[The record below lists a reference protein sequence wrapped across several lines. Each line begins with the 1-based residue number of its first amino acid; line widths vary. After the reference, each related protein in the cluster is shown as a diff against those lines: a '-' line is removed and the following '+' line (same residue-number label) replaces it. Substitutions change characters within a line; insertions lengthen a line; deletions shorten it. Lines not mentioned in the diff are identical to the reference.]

1 MLIVILRHGETPQN
15 LSGVFQGQ
23 SDPDL
28 HEVGVARFLSAA
40 RVLREQPWDAVYSS
54 HYRRA
59 MSSADLLADAAR
71 APRFV
76 CVDLAER
83 NLGELDGQA
92 KSEQLQLDPQLSE
105 KLMELDYAPPG
116 GESGQAALQ
125 RFIRAIEAIAANHQP
140 RTLVVAHGGV
150 IALFAH
156 HVLGVPTTS
165 SFLEHG
171 HGLMLRASG
180 KDLNLLGFNLQPESI
195 VSSFT

>member
-1 MLIVILRHGETPQN
+1 MFIVILRHGETPQN

-40 RVLREQPWDAVYSS
+40 RVLREQAWDGVYSS

-59 MSSADLLADAAR
+59 MSSADLLADATQAL
-71 APRFV
+71 RFV
-76 CVDLAER
+76 CADLAER

-92 KSEQLQLDPQLSE
+92 KSEQLQLDPQLPE
-105 KLMELDYAPPG
+105 KLMKLDYAPPG

-125 RFIRAIEAIAANHQP
+125 RFIRAIEAIAANNLT
-140 RTLVVAHGGV
+140 RTLVVSHGGV

-156 HVLGVPTTS
+156 HVLGVPAAS

-171 HGLMLRASG
+171 HGLMIRVSG
-180 KDLNLLGFNLQPESI
+180 KDLSLLGVNFQPESI
-195 VSSFT
+195 VADFS

>member
-1 MLIVILRHGETPQN
+1 MLIVILRHAETPQN

-28 HEVGVARFLSAA
+28 HEVGVARFQSAA
-40 RVLREQPWDAVYSS
+40 GVLREQTWDGVYSS

-59 MSSADLLADAAR
+59 MSSAELLVDAIQ

-76 CVDLAER
+76 CADLAER
-83 NLGELDGQA
+83 NLGELDGRA
-92 KSEQLQLDPQLSE
+92 KSEQVKFDPQLLE
-105 KLMELDYAPPG
+105 KLMELDYAPLG

-125 RFIRAIEAIAANHQP
+125 RFIRAIEAITANKLP
-140 RTLVVAHGGV
+140 RTLVVSHGGI

-156 HVLGVPTTS
+156 HVLGVPAAS

-171 HGLMLRASG
+171 HGLMIRVSG
-180 KDLNLLGFNLQPESI
+180 KDLILLGINLQPESI
-195 VSSFT
+195 VADFS